1 MSCFDTVNELA
12 WIMRK
17 ALHDPEINEPLIVSD
32 ELHDF
37 VSEDR
42 VLQAL
47 YRASKAV
54 LMLHEKT
61 EDRALKAKIENEYNR
76 LLEEFMNKCMTKE
89 NARIIASLILVPDE
103 HYVDS
108 LSDKTEVEITREE
121 NGVHVCAK
129 WFPLYPKAFNYVAMC
144 RSVIQV
150 YDHSG
155 NPKWILREY
164 VARENWGG
172 SGVKI
177 EEEKE
182 ISEDEAM
189 RYLKNPDLLVP
200 RDEEE

>member
-1 MSCFDTVNELA
+1 MTCLETINELA

-61 EDRALKAKIENEYNR
+61 EDRALKAKIENKYNR

-89 NARIIASLILVPDE
+89 NARILASLTVVPDE
-103 HYVDS
+103 HFVDS
-108 LSDKTEVEITREE
+108 LSDKTEVEITRGE
-121 NGVHVCAK
+121 NEVHVCAK
-129 WFPLYPKAFNYVAMC
+129 WFPLYPKAFNYVATC
-144 RSVIQV
+144 RSVFQV
-150 YDHSG
+150 YDDKG
-155 NPKWILREY
+155 NQKWILREY
-164 VARENWGG
+164 VVRENWGG
-172 SGVKI
+172 SGI
-177 EEEKE
+177 EIKKEKE
-182 ISEDEAM
+182 ISEEEAM
-189 RYLKNPDLLVP
+189 RYLEDPDWLVP

>member
-1 MSCFDTVNELA
+1 MTCLETINELA

-17 ALHDPEINEPLIVSD
+17 ALHDPDINDPIIVSD

-61 EDRALKAKIENEYNR
+61 EDRALKAKIENKYNR

-89 NARIIASLILVPDE
+89 NARILASLIVVPDE
-103 HYVDS
+103 YFVDS

-121 NGVHVCAK
+121 NGVHVCEK
-129 WFPLYPKAFNYVAMC
+129 WFPLYPKAFNYVATC
-144 RSVIQV
+144 RSVLRV
-150 YDHSG
+150 YDHRG
-155 NPKWILREY
+155 NQKWILREY
-164 VARENWGG
+164 VIRENWGG
-172 SGVKI
+172 SGVKV

-182 ISEDEAM
+182 ISEEEAM
-189 RYLKNPDLLVP
+189 RYLRYPDLLVP